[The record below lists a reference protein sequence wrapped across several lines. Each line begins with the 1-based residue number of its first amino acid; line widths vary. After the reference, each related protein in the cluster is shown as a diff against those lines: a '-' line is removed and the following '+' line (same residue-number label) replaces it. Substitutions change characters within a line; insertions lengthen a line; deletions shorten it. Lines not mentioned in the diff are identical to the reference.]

1 MPEYEFHFME
11 LLGFAT
17 HLNIDKL
24 KVNRFF
30 FGLNVN
36 IHEKVSILMPQ
47 SLHDVFQKVLI
58 AEE

>member
-1 MPEYEFHFME
+1 ME
-11 LLGFAT
+11 LLGYAL
-17 HLNIDKL
+17 HLNIEKL

>member
-1 MPEYEFHFME
+1 VPEYEAHFME
-11 LLGFAT
+11 LLGFAP

-30 FGLNVN
+30 FGLNVD